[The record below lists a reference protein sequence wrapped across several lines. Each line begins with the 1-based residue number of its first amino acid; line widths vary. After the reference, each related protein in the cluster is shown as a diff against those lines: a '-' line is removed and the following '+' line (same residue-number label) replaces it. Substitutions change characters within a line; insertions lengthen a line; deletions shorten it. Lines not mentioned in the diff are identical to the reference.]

1 MECFTTA
8 EFTTT
13 NLWVCH
19 RDCTD
24 PWYITGVMVYYS
36 AFTCLDTPFGPVLQ
50 WYLTIFGPIWKII
63 SPLNSANFSTSD
75 RMNEINFQNPI
86 LGGLE
91 FTHLGLL
98 ISVGLRSQ
106 KEPLQTIRFP
116 LVPLICMKT
125 FPPSCAQDYQNS
137 VVFFALALPMLE
149 ISDKFHNSRVHYQ
162 DIYGFATDSSEIRRI

>member
-8 EFTTT
+8 ESTTT

-86 LGGLE
+86 FGGFRVYPFGVVDICWVKIPKGTPSDYTLSIGTTNLHE
-91 FTHLGLL
+91 NFSSKLCTGLPKF
-98 ISVGLRSQ
+98 R
-106 KEPLQTIRFP
+106 RFF
-116 LVPLICMKT
+116 CSGSAHAGN
-125 FPPSCAQDYQNS
+125 FW
-137 VVFFALALPMLE
+137 
-149 ISDKFHNSRVHYQ
+149 
-162 DIYGFATDSSEIRRI
+162 